1 MISFGE
7 ERKRGERKYHRAF
20 VFETISRQN
29 EKFDS
34 YFTRLLRLLVC
45 VYVRIC
51 CVCKLR
57 RRFTETRRRFPS
69 SSPSLSQ
76 LETAQSCGRSTGCKL
91 KQRAERGGP
100 RFNYRRVSRYIRD
113 VETTMIRTRARLFRD
128 DDEQQAEQRSRQTL
142 CIAIRL
148 NSPPVNED
156 FNLFSLPSL
165 FSLFRITG
173 FFILPRR
180 KVVEDRRQFR
190 PIFRPSSVETISRSS
205 PRSIVPGSTS
215 TLIGAFLDRHDT
227 CNVSKCKASNELH
240 SKGRLF
246 AKRFH
251 VSS

>member
-1 MISFGE
+1 MHSFS
-7 ERKRGERKYHRAF
+7 KRLADKTKSSIRILRVYYAYLF
-20 VFETISRQN
+20 VYT
-29 EKFDS
+29 
-34 YFTRLLRLLVC
+34 Y
-45 VYVRIC
+45 VYVAYAR
-51 CVCKLR
+51 CVDVLRKLVDD
-57 RRFTETRRRFPS
+57 S
-69 SSPSLSQ
+69 SPSPSLSQ

-113 VETTMIRTRARLFRD
+113 VETTTIRTRARLFRD

>member
-113 VETTMIRTRARLFRD
+113 VETTTIRTRARLFRD

-156 FNLFSLPSL
+156 FNLFSPPLPFFPFPHYWIFHFAKSCRGL
-165 FSLFRITG
+165 SPISPHFPSIIGRNDFSFEPSFHCSRFHIHL
-173 FFILPRR
+173 
-180 KVVEDRRQFR
+180 DRRVPR
-190 PIFRPSSVETISRSS
+190 S
-205 PRSIVPGSTS
+205 PRHVQ
-215 TLIGAFLDRHDT
+215 
-227 CNVSKCKASNELH
+227 CKQ
-240 SKGRLF
+240 
-246 AKRFH
+246 
-251 VSS
+251 V

>member
-1 MISFGE
+1 MHSFS
-7 ERKRGERKYHRAF
+7 KRLADKTKSSIRILRIYYAYLF
-20 VFETISRQN
+20 VYT
-29 EKFDS
+29 
-34 YFTRLLRLLVC
+34 Y
-45 VYVRIC
+45 VYV
-51 CVCKLR
+51 VHALR

-156 FNLFSLPSL
+156 FNLFSPPLPFLHYWIFHFAPAKSCRGPSPISPHFPSIIGRND
-165 FSLFRITG
+165 FSFEPSFHCSRFHIHLDRCV
-173 FFILPRR
+173 PR
-180 KVVEDRRQFR
+180 
-190 PIFRPSSVETISRSS
+190 S
-205 PRSIVPGSTS
+205 PRHVQ
-215 TLIGAFLDRHDT
+215 
-227 CNVSKCKASNELH
+227 CKQ
-240 SKGRLF
+240 
-246 AKRFH
+246 
-251 VSS
+251 V

>member
-1 MISFGE
+1 MCIRTYTLCTHCVDVL
-7 ERKRGERKYHRAF
+7 RKL
-20 VFETISRQN
+20 VD
-29 EKFDS
+29 DS
-34 YFTRLLRLLVC
+34 S
-45 VYVRIC
+45 
-51 CVCKLR
+51 
-57 RRFTETRRRFPS
+57 P
-69 SSPSLSQ
+69 SPSLSQ

-113 VETTMIRTRARLFRD
+113 VETTTIRTRARLFRD

-173 FFILPRR
+173 FFILR
-180 KVVEDRRQFR
+180 KVVEDCRQFR

>member
-1 MISFGE
+1 MHSFS
-7 ERKRGERKYHRAF
+7 KRLADKTKSSIRILRVYYAYLF
-20 VFETISRQN
+20 VYT
-29 EKFDS
+29 
-34 YFTRLLRLLVC
+34 Y
-45 VYVRIC
+45 VYV
-51 CVCKLR
+51 VHALR

-156 FNLFSLPSL
+156 FNLFSPPLPFLHYWIFHFAPAKSCRGPSPISPHFPSIIGRND
-165 FSLFRITG
+165 FSFEPSFHCSRFHIHL
-173 FFILPRR
+173 
-180 KVVEDRRQFR
+180 DRRVPR
-190 PIFRPSSVETISRSS
+190 S
-205 PRSIVPGSTS
+205 PRHVQ
-215 TLIGAFLDRHDT
+215 
-227 CNVSKCKASNELH
+227 CKQ
-240 SKGRLF
+240 
-246 AKRFH
+246 
-251 VSS
+251 V

>member
-1 MISFGE
+1 MHSFS
-7 ERKRGERKYHRAF
+7 KRLADKTKSSIRILRIYYAYLF
-20 VFETISRQN
+20 VYT
-29 EKFDS
+29 
-34 YFTRLLRLLVC
+34 
-45 VYVRIC
+45 YVHA
-51 CVCKLR
+51 LR

-69 SSPSLSQ
+69 PSPSPSLSQ

-128 DDEQQAEQRSRQTL
+128 DDEQQAEQRSPQTL

-173 FFILPRR
+173 FFILR
-180 KVVEDRRQFR
+180 KVVEDCRQFR
-190 PIFRPSSVETISRSS
+190 LIFRPSSVETISRSS
-205 PRSIVPGSTS
+205 PCSRFHIH
-215 TLIGAFLDRHDT
+215 LDRRVPRSPRH
-227 CNVSKCKASNELH
+227 VQCKQ
-240 SKGRLF
+240 
-246 AKRFH
+246 
-251 VSS
+251 V

>member
-1 MISFGE
+1 MCIRTYTLCTHCVDVL
-7 ERKRGERKYHRAF
+7 RKL
-20 VFETISRQN
+20 VD
-29 EKFDS
+29 DS
-34 YFTRLLRLLVC
+34 S
-45 VYVRIC
+45 
-51 CVCKLR
+51 
-57 RRFTETRRRFPS
+57 P
-69 SSPSLSQ
+69 SPSLSQ

-173 FFILPRR
+173 FFILR
-180 KVVEDRRQFR
+180 KVVEDCRQFR
-190 PIFRPSSVETISRSS
+190 LIFRPSSVETISRSS

>member
-1 MISFGE
+1 MHSFS
-7 ERKRGERKYHRAF
+7 KRLADKTKSSIRILRIYYAYLF
-20 VFETISRQN
+20 VYT
-29 EKFDS
+29 
-34 YFTRLLRLLVC
+34 Y
-45 VYVRIC
+45 VYV
-51 CVCKLR
+51 VHALR

-156 FNLFSLPSL
+156 FNLFSPPLPFLHYWIFHFAPAKSCRGPSPISPYFPSIIGRND
-165 FSLFRITG
+165 FSFESSFHCSRFHIHL
-173 FFILPRR
+173 
-180 KVVEDRRQFR
+180 DRRVPR
-190 PIFRPSSVETISRSS
+190 S
-205 PRSIVPGSTS
+205 PRHVQ
-215 TLIGAFLDRHDT
+215 
-227 CNVSKCKASNELH
+227 CKQ
-240 SKGRLF
+240 
-246 AKRFH
+246 
-251 VSS
+251 V